1 MRELLQNA
9 AMKIVDWV
17 MAAAVQPQPSQSAFL
32 NCKVISHRGEHDNIS
47 VIENTLTA
55 FSNARSNGVWGIECD
70 IRWTSDLV
78 PVITH
83 DSCGSR
89 LFANSTQISELSFAE
104 LRAQMPLIPSVAELV
119 SEFGGNTHLMLEIKD
134 EHYPQPEKQLDIL
147 RDHLAPLSPG
157 AHYHFLAL
165 DPQLFGRVSFV
176 EPKYCFPVSE
186 TNVRN
191 LSDAAIDQCFGGL
204 TGHYLL
210 LNNTLKERH
219 AKQGQRI
226 GTGFISSKN
235 CLFREL
241 NRGVEWIFSNDAV
254 KIQRIRDRHVRAN
267 R

>member
-1 MRELLQNA
+1 MREWLQNA
-9 AMKIVDWV
+9 AMKIVDWA
-17 MAAAVQPQPSQSAFL
+17 MAATTQPQPSQFAL
-32 NCKVISHRGEHDNIS
+32 RNCKVISHRGEYDNIKL
-47 VIENTLTA
+47 VENTLTA
-55 FSNARSNGVWGIECD
+55 FSNARANGVWGIECD
-70 IRWTSDLV
+70 IRWTLDLV

-89 LFANSTQISELSFAE
+89 LFGNSAEISDLTFAD
-104 LRAQMPLIPSVAELV
+104 LRAQMPLIPSVSELV
-119 SEFGGNTHLMLEIKD
+119 AEFGGNTHLMLEIKD
-134 EHYPQPEKQLDIL
+134 EHYPQPEKQSAIL

-165 DPQLFGRVSFV
+165 APQLFDRVSFV

-186 TNVRN
+186 INVRN
-191 LSDAAIDQCFGGL
+191 LSQAAIDQCYGGL

-210 LNNTLKERH
+210 LGNRLKERH
-219 AKQGQRI
+219 MQEGQRI

-254 KIQRIRDRHVRAN
+254 KIQGIRDRHFEG
-267 R
+267 